1 MIPNGFIIQG
11 KRQLW
16 VTDNCPYRGLGFAE
30 SWPLDDPEL
39 FKKDSVV
46 KELSELARKEWF
58 YFTYGEGYML
68 DVIPDVAFICKYI
81 RHCLELGIS
90 IRVLLCETDRN
101 EPKLDL
107 TMFQKL
113 EGHLHLL
120 GYDYGTSQGAFSALA
135 DDFYGEPVS
144 ELEPLRKQLNRYG
157 LFDTAELLDRYIET
171 REAAIARGED
181 LETGLDFVKFRLSE
195 VRNLELLCR
204 EVG

>member
-1 MIPNGFIIQG
+1 MY
-11 KRQLW
+11 KRQ
-16 VTDNCPYRGLGFAE
+16 V
-30 SWPLDDPEL
+30 
-39 FKKDSVV
+39 
-46 KELSELARKEWF
+46 
-58 YFTYGEGYML
+58 L
-68 DVIPDVAFICKYI
+68 DVIPDLAFICKYTH
-81 RHCLELGIS
+81 HCLELGIS

-107 TMFQKL
+107 TIFQRL
-113 EGHLHLL
+113 EGHLHFL

-135 DDFYGEPVS
+135 DDFYGEPVP
-144 ELEPLRKQLNRYG
+144 ELESLRKQLNSYG
-157 LFDTAELLDRYIET
+157 LFDTAELLDRYIQA